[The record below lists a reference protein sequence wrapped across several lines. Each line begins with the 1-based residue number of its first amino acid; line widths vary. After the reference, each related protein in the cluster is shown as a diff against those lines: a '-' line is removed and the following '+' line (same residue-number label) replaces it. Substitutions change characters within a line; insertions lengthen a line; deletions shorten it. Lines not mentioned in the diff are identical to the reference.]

1 MAISVQELAAA
12 LQTLLTDVADQAA
25 KASGFIRRR
34 RKITGAG
41 FVQSLVLGWMADPD
55 AKLEDLAAPLGV
67 ADQSLHERFNARAV
81 DCLRRVLSA
90 AMAYLFEARPE
101 TIPLLRRF
109 TAVALDD
116 STTVALPAS
125 LAGEY
130 PGCGGSDPDAGRAGL
145 KVMTR
150 LEAIAGR
157 LELSEPAPA
166 VASDRTL
173 HATLPPL
180 PRGSLRL
187 ADLGFFDLER
197 MAADT
202 AAGVAWISRAPA
214 RLLVRRGGEPGRNL
228 PEWLRLQGSDRI
240 DAIVTVGSKTRLT
253 CRLVAVRAPE
263 EVVKRRLENLEKKQ
277 RKKGRKVSEAQRMLC
292 EWTVMLTD
300 LLDAGRFTAEQLWVL
315 YRVRWQ
321 VELLYKRW
329 KSGGGLGRS
338 RGRRAHRVMC
348 ELLAKLLAALMK
360 HWGTLLRGGP
370 LCVVS
375 ATRAASRVK
384 WWAGR
389 LAEALDSGAA
399 GAVVRVLERVKADL
413 DRLPKRPKRARKT
426 TRQSLFAPSFTLS

>member
-1 MAISVQELAAA
+1 MAISVHSLAAA
-12 LQTLLTDVADQAA
+12 LQTLLTTIADRAA
-25 KASGFIRRR
+25 KDSGFIRRV

-41 FVQSLVLGWMADPD
+41 FVQSLVLGWMADPK
-55 AKLEDLAAPLGV
+55 ARLEDLAAPLGV
-67 ADQSLHERFNARAV
+67 ADQSLHERFNDRAV
-81 DCLRRVLSA
+81 DCLRRVLAA
-90 AMAYLFEARPE
+90 AMGLLFEARPE

-116 STTVALPAS
+116 STTVPLPAS

-145 KVMTR
+145 KVMAR

-157 LELSEPAPA
+157 VEFSEPAPA
-166 VASDRTL
+166 AASDRTL
-173 HATLPPL
+173 HTTLPPL

-197 MAADT
+197 MATDT
-202 AAGVAWISRAPA
+202 AAGVHWISRAPA
-214 RLLVRRGGEPGRNL
+214 RLRVRRGGEASQNL
-228 PEWLRLQGSDRI
+228 PDWLGSQGSDRI
-240 DAIVTVGSKTRLT
+240 DAIVTVGTRTRLT
-253 CRLVAVRAPE
+253 CRLVAVRAPA
-263 EVVKRRLENLEKKQ
+263 EVVKRRLEHLEKKQ
-277 RKKGRKVSEAQRMLC
+277 RKKQRAVSAAQRMLC

-300 LLDAGRFTAEQLWVL
+300 LDDAGRFTAEQLWVL

-321 VELLYKRW
+321 VELLFKRW
-329 KSGGGLGRS
+329 KSGGGLGAS
-338 RGRRAHRVMC
+338 RGRTAHRVLC
-348 ELLAKLLAALMK
+348 ECLAKLIAALIK

-375 ATRAASRVK
+375 ATRAAARVK

-389 LAEALDSGAA
+389 LAEAIGSGALA
-399 GAVVRVLERVKADL
+399 PVVRVLERLKADL

-426 TRQSLFAPSFTLS
+426 TRQTLFAPSF

>member
-1 MAISVQELAAA
+1 MAISVQSLAAA
-12 LQTLLTDVADQAA
+12 LQNLLTEVANQAA
-25 KASGFIRRR
+25 KDSGFVRRV

-41 FVQSLVLGWMADPD
+41 FVQSLVLGWMADPK

-67 ADQSLHERFNARAV
+67 AEQSLQERFNDRAV
-81 DCLRRVLSA
+81 DCLRRVLIA
-90 AMAYLFEARPE
+90 AMGYLFEARAE

-109 TAVALDD
+109 TAVAIDD
-116 STTVALPAS
+116 STAVALPAS
-125 LAGEY
+125 LADEY
-130 PGCGGSDPDAGRAGL
+130 PGCGGSDSEAGRAGL
-145 KVMTR
+145 KVMAR
-150 LEAIAGR
+150 LEAITGR
-157 LELSEPAPA
+157 LELSEPAPGS
-166 VASDRTL
+166 ASDRTL

-202 AAGVAWISRAPA
+202 AAGVSWISRAPA
-214 RLLVRRGGEPGRNL
+214 RLLVRQGDEAGRNL
-228 PEWLRLQGSDRI
+228 PEWLRLKGSDRI
-240 DAIVTVGSKTRLT
+240 DTIVTVGSKTRLT

-277 RKKGRKVSEAQRMLC
+277 RKKQREVSAAQRMLC

-300 LLDAGRFTAEQLWVL
+300 LLDAEHFTAEQLWVL

-321 VELLYKRW
+321 VELLFKRW
-329 KSGGGLGRS
+329 KSGAGLGVS
-338 RGRRAHRVMC
+338 RGRTAHRVLC
-348 ELLAKLLAALMK
+348 EALAKVLAALIK

-375 ATRAASRVK
+375 ATRATSRVK

-389 LAEALDSGAA
+389 LAEAIGSGTL
-399 GAVVRVLERVKADL
+399 GAVVRVLERLKADL
-413 DRLPKRPKRARKT
+413 DRLPKRPKRARRT
-426 TRQSLFAPSFTLS
+426 TRQTLFAPSFGLS

>member
-1 MAISVQELAAA
+1 MVISVHGLAAA
-12 LQTLLTDVADQAA
+12 LQTLLTTIADQAA
-25 KASGFIRRR
+25 KDSGFVRRV

-41 FVQSLVLGWMADPD
+41 FVQSLVLGWMADPK

-67 ADQSLHERFNARAV
+67 ADQSLQERFNDKAV
-81 DCLRRVLSA
+81 ECLRRVLDA
-90 AMAYLFEARPE
+90 AMGYLFEARPE

-116 STTVALPAS
+116 STTVPLPAA
-125 LAGEY
+125 LAGDY
-130 PGCGGSDPDAGRAGL
+130 PGCGGSDADAGRAGL

-157 LELSEPAPA
+157 LEFSQPAPA
-166 VASDRTL
+166 VASDRTA

-180 PRGSLRL
+180 PPGSLRL
-187 ADLGFFDLER
+187 ADLGFFDLQR
-197 MAADT
+197 MAQDT
-202 AAGVAWISRAPA
+202 AAGISWISRAPA
-214 RLLVRRGGEPGRNL
+214 RLLVRRGGEPERNL
-228 PEWLRLQGSDRI
+228 PEWLRRQGSDRI
-240 DAIVTVGSKTRLT
+240 DAIVTVGSKVRLT
-253 CRLVAVRAPE
+253 CRLVAVRAPA
-263 EVVKRRLENLEKKQ
+263 EVVKRRLDNLEKKQ
-277 RKKGRKVSEAQRMLC
+277 RKKQRSVSAAQRLLC

-300 LLDAGRFTAEQLWVL
+300 LLDAERFTAEQLWVL

-321 VELLYKRW
+321 VELLFKRW
-329 KSGGGLGRS
+329 KSGGGLGQS
-338 RGRRAHRVMC
+338 RGRTGPRVLC
-348 ELLAKLLAALMK
+348 ESLAKLLAALIK

-389 LAEALDSGAA
+389 LAEALGSGAP
-399 GAVVRVLERVKADL
+399 GAVVRVLERLKADL

-426 TRQSLFAPSFTLS
+426 TRQTLFAPSFTLS

>member
-1 MAISVQELAAA
+1 MTISVQGLAAV
-12 LQTLLTDVADQAA
+12 LQTLLTEVADKAA
-25 KASGFIRRR
+25 KASGLIRRR

-41 FVQSLVLGWMADPD
+41 FVQSLVLGWMADPK

-67 ADQSLHERFNARAV
+67 ADQSLQERFNDRAV
-81 DCLRRVLSA
+81 DCLRRVLTA
-90 AMAYLFEARPE
+90 AMGYLFEARPE

-116 STTVALPAS
+116 STAVTLPAA

-130 PGCGGSDPDAGRAGL
+130 PGCGGSEADAGVAGV
-145 KVMTR
+145 KVLAR

-157 LELSEPAPA
+157 VEFSEPTPA
-166 VASDRTL
+166 CASDRTL

-187 ADLGFFDLER
+187 ADLGFFDLKR
-197 MAADT
+197 MAQDT
-202 AAGVAWISRAPA
+202 AGGISWISRAPA
-214 RLLVRRGGEPGRNL
+214 RLLVRQAGEAGQNL

-240 DAIVTVGSKTRLT
+240 DTIVTVGSQTRLT

-263 EVVKRRLENLEKKQ
+263 EVVQRRLENLEKKQ
-277 RKKGRKVSEAQRMLC
+277 RKKQRKVSEAQRMLC

-300 LLDAGRFTAEQLWVL
+300 LLDAERFTAEQLWVL

-321 VELLYKRW
+321 VELLFKRW
-329 KSGGGLGRS
+329 KSGGGLGAS
-338 RGRRAHRVMC
+338 RGRRPHRVLC
-348 ELLAKLLAALMK
+348 EFLAKLLAVLIK

-375 ATRAASRVK
+375 AVRAGSRVK

-389 LAEALDSGAA
+389 LAEALSSGVP
-399 GAVVRVLERVKADL
+399 GAVERILERLKADL

-426 TRQSLFAPSFTLS
+426 TRQTLFAPSFALS

>member
-1 MAISVQELAAA
+1 MTISVQSLAAA
-12 LQTLLTDVADQAA
+12 LQTLLTTIADKAA
-25 KASGFIRRR
+25 KDSGFVRRA

-41 FVQSLVLGWMADPD
+41 FVQSLVLGWMADPR

-67 ADQSLHERFNARAV
+67 ADQSLQERFNARAA
-81 DCLRRVLSA
+81 DCLLRVLAA
-90 AMAYLFEARPE
+90 AMGYLFEARPE

-125 LAGEY
+125 LADDY

-157 LELSEPAPA
+157 LEFSEPAPA
-166 VASDRTL
+166 VTSDRTL

-187 ADLGFFDLER
+187 ADLGFFDLGR

-202 AAGVAWISRAPA
+202 AAGVSWISRAPA
-214 RLLVRRGGEPGRNL
+214 VLRVRRGDEAGANL
-228 PEWLRLQGSDRI
+228 PEWLGRQGTDRI
-240 DAIVTVGSKTRLT
+240 DAIVTVGTKTRLT

-263 EVVKRRLENLEKKQ
+263 DVVARRLERLEKKQ
-277 RKKGRKVSEAQRMLC
+277 RKKGRRVSAAQRMLC

-300 LLDAGRFTAEQLWVL
+300 LTDAGRYTAEQLWVL

-329 KSGGGLGRS
+329 KSGGGLGQS
-338 RGRRAHRVMC
+338 RGRTAHRVLC
-348 ELLAKLLAALMK
+348 ESLAKLLAALIQ
-360 HWGTLLRGGP
+360 HRGTLLRGGP

-375 ATRAASRVK
+375 ATRAASRVR

-389 LAEALDSGAA
+389 LAEAVGSGALE
-399 GAVVRVLERVKADL
+399 AVVRVLERLKADL
-413 DRLPKRPKRARKT
+413 DRLPKRPKRAKKT

>member
-1 MAISVQELAAA
+1 MTISVQSLAAA
-12 LQTLLTDVADQAA
+12 LQTLLTDVAEEAA

-41 FVQSLVLGWMADPD
+41 FVQSLVLGGMADPE

-67 ADQSLHERFNARAV
+67 TDQSLQERFNDKAV
-81 DCLRRVLSA
+81 DCLCRVLTA
-90 AMAYLFEARPE
+90 AMGYLFEARPE

-109 TAVALDD
+109 TAVAIDD
-116 STTVALPAS
+116 STTVALPAA

-130 PGCGGSDPDAGRAGL
+130 PGCGGSDGDAGRAGL
-145 KVMTR
+145 KVLAR

-157 LELSEPAPA
+157 LELSEPEPA
-166 VASDRTL
+166 KASDRAL
-173 HATLPPL
+173 LAASPPL
-180 PRGSLRL
+180 PTGSLRL

-202 AAGVAWISRAPA
+202 AAGVSWISRAPA
-214 RLLVRRGGEPGRNL
+214 RLLVRRGDEPGRNL
-228 PEWLRLQGSDRI
+228 PEWLRRQGSDRI
-240 DAIVTVGSKTRLT
+240 DTIVTVGGRTRLT

-300 LLDAGRFTAEQLWVL
+300 LLDAERFTAEQLWIL

-321 VELLYKRW
+321 VELLFKRW

-338 RGRRAHRVMC
+338 RGRKGPRVLC
-348 ELLAKLLAALMK
+348 ESLAKLLAALIK

-375 ATRAASRVK
+375 AVRAAARVK
-384 WWAGR
+384 WWASR
-389 LAEALDSGAA
+389 LAEAIGSGAL
-399 GAVVRVLERVKADL
+399 GAVERVLERLKADL

-426 TRQSLFAPSFTLS
+426 TRQTLFAPSFTLS